1 MSYNNTSIFMGDY
14 GEEGEGVKNAQ
25 KNDNVVCEV

>member
-14 GEEGEGVKNAQ
+14 GEEGVKNAQ